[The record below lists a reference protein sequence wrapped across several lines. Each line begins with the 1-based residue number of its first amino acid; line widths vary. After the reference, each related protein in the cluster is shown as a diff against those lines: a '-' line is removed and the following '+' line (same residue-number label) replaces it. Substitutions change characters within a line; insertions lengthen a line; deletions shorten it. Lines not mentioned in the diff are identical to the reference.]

1 MGRAKSSG
9 LALFPVDVFRRAPA
23 AVYAL
28 VADLF
33 TAFACHGYPRR
44 LNTLLMMPLYKNRGD
59 RTLCDNYRGI
69 SLIHPLGRWFSK
81 CMELRLVEDAGATRA
96 RGQAG
101 FRRGYCVE
109 DNVVV
114 LQAASQA
121 ASIDRSPLFAA
132 FIDLQKAY
140 DCIDRGLLFTA
151 FVEELGVSPAMVA
164 ALQRL
169 YTDVCVQVLHGSD
182 FSVAFPLR
190 RGVL

>member
-69 SLIHPLGRWFSK
+69 SLIYPLGRWFSK
-81 CMELRLVEDAGATRA
+81 CMELRLVADAGATRA

-101 FRRGYCVE
+101 FRRGYRVE

-114 LQAASQA
+114 LQAAS
-121 ASIDRSPLFAA
+121 
-132 FIDLQKAY
+132 
-140 DCIDRGLLFTA
+140 
-151 FVEELGVSPAMVA
+151 
-164 ALQRL
+164 
-169 YTDVCVQVLHGSD
+169 
-182 FSVAFPLR
+182 
-190 RGVL
+190 